1 MKLTVIGKYGP
12 YAKSGSHAASC
23 YLVSQGETNLV
34 MDMGPG
40 SMSRLTE
47 RIDIEKISAVFI
59 SHLHYDHTSD
69 LLAFRYRLEE
79 LNLKIKIITQT
90 DDTPWCALLLDHP
103 LFEVIPVKA
112 GDEITVGDFRL
123 KFYDMNHTVPCLAVR
138 IEGEKTLV
146 YTGDTVYNDNIIT
159 AARGSDLL
167 LADTS
172 KPAGF
177 KGPHM
182 NVEIAKE
189 LSAKLGIQILSTHL
203 SPGYDPQADLADCP
217 SVEVAQEGKEYEI

>member
-47 RIDIEKISAVFI
+47 RIDIEKISALFI

-90 DDTPWCALLLDHP
+90 DDTPWCALLN
-103 LFEVIPVKA
+103 A
-112 GDEITVGDFRL
+112 SRS
-123 KFYDMNHTVPCLAVR
+123 
-138 IEGEKTLV
+138 LV
-146 YTGDTVYNDNIIT
+146 
-159 AARGSDLL
+159 
-167 LADTS
+167 
-172 KPAGF
+172 
-177 KGPHM
+177 
-182 NVEIAKE
+182 
-189 LSAKLGIQILSTHL
+189 
-203 SPGYDPQADLADCP
+203 
-217 SVEVAQEGKEYEI
+217 